1 LLFSFPCRNKR
12 VWKSEQREL
21 SWALCL

>member
-12 VWKSEQREL
+12 V
-21 SWALCL
+21 